1 MRINNQNWNTV
12 LTNVCFK
19 SEAAALKASRKVNT
33 NPSAEYVKDFGF
45 LARGEDWINNNG
57 SRGRNYYG
65 KGGALIE
72 FDLTAEEQYQ
82 ILGWL

>member
-1 MRINNQNWNTV
+1 MRITNQNWETV

-19 SEAAALKASRKVNT
+19 SKAAALRTSRKVNV
-33 NPSAEYVKDFGF
+33 NPSAEHVKDFGY
-45 LARGEDWINNNG
+45 LARGEPWIDDNG
-57 SRGRNYYG
+57 TRGRHYYG
-65 KGGALIE
+65 KGGTLIE

>member
-1 MRINNQNWNTV
+1 MKINNQNWNTA

-19 SEAAALKASRKVNT
+19 SEAAALKASRKVNA
-33 NPSAEYVKDFGF
+33 NPSAEYVEDFGY

-57 SRGRNYYG
+57 SRGRHYYG
-65 KGGALIE
+65 KGGELIE